1 MNNTAAKKTE
11 EDLPQGLKKS
21 SSVSGLRMNK
31 SLKALHEEKPALS
44 TSYSGSTIKKGT
56 MPTGGTRVIDLNE
69 KPKALKFVQPQSIPR
84 SSSASTFEK
93 EGTDVIHDNPAPL
106 QPLTSSI
113 PAQRSVLS
121 GSSTTAGN
129 SQQQGNIIHVTVNNF
144 MAPLNNVNN
153 VIQSP
158 GMNNIGFEKI
168 NKEPKGSRYAQ
179 ENTNN
184 PTSVERRLESG
195 GSIAMSDSS
204 RNGGMTEG
212 NFGELQQ
219 DKSNLEVFDLRE

>member
-1 MNNTAAKKTE
+1 
-11 EDLPQGLKKS
+11 
-21 SSVSGLRMNK
+21 MNK

-106 QPLTSSI
+106 TPLTSSI

-129 SQQQGNIIHVTVNNF
+129 DESDKNRNMQGNIIHVTVNNF

-158 GMNNIGFEKI
+158 GMNNIGFEKVAGQSK
-168 NKEPKGSRYAQ
+168 NSRYAA
-179 ENTNN
+179 ENTATN

-195 GSIAMSDSS
+195 VSIAMSDSS
-204 RNGGMTEG
+204 RNGGNIISEG
-212 NFGELQQ
+212 NFHEPQQ
-219 DKSNLEVFDLRE
+219 SQSFNKIPSDSNLVDKSKCLVGV